1 MPIGL
6 FFKRYV
12 LILEAPSC
20 SELFSEDEWLVPL
33 HFEIYIHDNDYDK
46 NDDGDVGARDFK

>member
-12 LILEAPSC
+12 LILEALSC